1 MTALPE
7 YDRLECTGIWRPDGD
22 QQRRDVM
29 VAFGD
34 ATLVIS
40 DQNNRALTHWSLPAV
55 ERLNVGERPAV
66 FSPDGLDQE
75 TLEIAEDTMIDAIEK
90 VRKTVAKRKPRP
102 GRLRLVSLGL
112 SIAAVAFLGLYW
124 LPPALKNHTVTV
136 VPEVKRVE
144 LGETLFDNITRV
156 SGPAC
161 KSGFASQALEALRR
175 RLDPITPIRKIE
187 VVKAG
192 VRDIVNLPGGLVVI
206 NAALLEDHEDPAVA
220 AGYILAQQSH
230 ASEDSNLLTL
240 LDTVGLKATFKLLTT
255 GSLPDELLSEYA
267 EVLLTSDPIQFDQTD
282 LIGTFEAAEVAST
295 PFAYAVDISGETT
308 LQLIEADPFLNTP
321 PTQIISDSQWLQLQG
336 ICGG

>member
-29 VAFGD
+29 VSFGD

-40 DQNNRALTHWSLPAV
+40 DQNNRALAHWSLPAV
-55 ERLNVGERPAV
+55 ERLNIGKRPAV
-66 FSPDGLDQE
+66 FSPDGQDQE
-75 TLEIAEDTMIDAIEK
+75 TLEVAEDTMIDAIEK

-102 GRLRLVSLGL
+102 GRLRWLSFGL
-112 SIAAVAFLGLYW
+112 SLAAVGYIGLVW

-136 VPEVKRVE
+136 VPEVKRIE

-161 KSGFASQALEALRR
+161 KSGFASQALDALRR
-175 RLDPITPIRKIE
+175 RLDNTTPIRKIE

-192 VRDIVNLPGGLVVI
+192 VRDIVSLPGGLVVI
-206 NAALLEDHEDPAVA
+206 NAQLLEDHEDPAVA

-230 ASEDSNLLTL
+230 VSEDQNLSRL
-240 LDTVGLKATFKLLTT
+240 LDTVGLRATFKLLTT
-255 GSLPDELLSEYA
+255 GSLADDILSEYA
-267 EVLLTSDPIQFDQTD
+267 EVMLTAPPITYDQTS
-282 LIGTFEAAEVAST
+282 LLQTFETAEIAST

-308 LQLIEADPFLNTP
+308 LDLIEADPFATKA
-321 PTQIISDSQWLQLQG
+321 PTQILSDSQWLQLQG